1 MRRARLVERRD
12 RDAPPLSRSGKPILA
27 ERVQSSRWTCDAPD
41 RNLPRSGSARGHS
54 VVDYQKA
61 FGDFD
66 AAGGRRALE
75 RQLAELDRVA
85 QASVLEGTE
94 PDSRLMAL
102 REGLQRLLAALN
114 DLAQSGDTSGG
125 PDDGSAPPA

>member
-1 MRRARLVERRD
+1 MRCAGLVEPRYRSPS
-12 RDAPPLSRSGKPILA
+12 AVSRVGKPVPDQLA
-27 ERVQSSRWTCDAPD
+27 LDAGGL
-41 RNLPRSGSARGHS
+41 RSNLALADASTREVES

-85 QASVLEGTE
+85 QASVLEGVE

-114 DLAQSGDTSGG
+114 DLADASE
-125 PDDGSAPPA
+125 PADPSTENPTG

>member
-1 MRRARLVERRD
+1 VA
-12 RDAPPLSRSGKPILA
+12 
-27 ERVQSSRWTCDAPD
+27 
-41 RNLPRSGSARGHS
+41 
-54 VVDYQKA
+54 DYQRA
-61 FGDFD
+61 FDSFD

-85 QASVLEGTE
+85 QASVLEGME

-114 DLAQSGDTSGG
+114 DLGSTIAPDASGDAPLKADDDSTGG
-125 PDDGSAPPA
+125 A

>member
-1 MRRARLVERRD
+1 L
-12 RDAPPLSRSGKPILA
+12 
-27 ERVQSSRWTCDAPD
+27 
-41 RNLPRSGSARGHS
+41 
-54 VVDYQKA
+54 VDYQKA
-61 FGDFD
+61 FDEFD

-114 DLAQSGDTSGG
+114 DLADSGTADSPT
-125 PDDGSAPPA
+125 DAE

>member
-1 MRRARLVERRD
+1 M
-12 RDAPPLSRSGKPILA
+12 
-27 ERVQSSRWTCDAPD
+27 
-41 RNLPRSGSARGHS
+41 
-54 VVDYQKA
+54 VDYQKA
-61 FGDFD
+61 FDEFD

-85 QASVLEGTE
+85 QASVLEGME

-114 DLAQSGDTSGG
+114 DLADSGS
-125 PDDGSAPPA
+125 PDDPPGDPNPGT

>member
-1 MRRARLVERRD
+1 M
-12 RDAPPLSRSGKPILA
+12 
-27 ERVQSSRWTCDAPD
+27 
-41 RNLPRSGSARGHS
+41 
-54 VVDYQKA
+54 VDYQKA

-66 AAGGRRALE
+66 AAGGRSALE

-85 QASVLEGTE
+85 QASVLEGVE

-114 DLAQSGDTSGG
+114 DLAQSADAS
-125 PDDGSAPPA
+125 PAPHDESEPPA

>member
-1 MRRARLVERRD
+1 
-12 RDAPPLSRSGKPILA
+12 
-27 ERVQSSRWTCDAPD
+27 
-41 RNLPRSGSARGHS
+41 

-66 AAGGRRALE
+66 AAGGRQALE
-75 RQLAELDRVA
+75 RQLAEIDRVA
-85 QASVLEGTE
+85 QASVVEGVE

-114 DLAQSGDTSGG
+114 DLANSGEPGG
-125 PDDGSAPPA
+125 SPPDESEPRA

>member
-1 MRRARLVERRD
+1 
-12 RDAPPLSRSGKPILA
+12 
-27 ERVQSSRWTCDAPD
+27 
-41 RNLPRSGSARGHS
+41 

-61 FGDFD
+61 FDEFD

-85 QASVLEGTE
+85 QASVLEGME

-102 REGLQRLLAALN
+102 REGLQRLLAAIN
-114 DLAQSGDTSGG
+114 DLAASSENPDSPGDERGEDT
-125 PDDGSAPPA
+125 

>member
-1 MRRARLVERRD
+1 M
-12 RDAPPLSRSGKPILA
+12 SRVGKPVPDQLA
-27 ERVQSSRWTCDAPD
+27 LDAGGL
-41 RNLPRSGSARGHS
+41 RSNLGLADASTREVES

-85 QASVLEGTE
+85 QASVLEGVE

-114 DLAQSGDTSGG
+114 DLADASE
-125 PDDGSAPPA
+125 PADPSTENPTG

>member
-1 MRRARLVERRD
+1 MA
-12 RDAPPLSRSGKPILA
+12 
-27 ERVQSSRWTCDAPD
+27 
-41 RNLPRSGSARGHS
+41 
-54 VVDYQKA
+54 DYQKA
-61 FGDFD
+61 FDSFD

-85 QASVLEGTE
+85 QASVLEGME

-114 DLAQSGDTSGG
+114 DLGSTIAS
-125 PDDGSAPPA
+125 DGSADSPPTVDDGPTGDSTGAA

>member
-1 MRRARLVERRD
+1 M
-12 RDAPPLSRSGKPILA
+12 
-27 ERVQSSRWTCDAPD
+27 
-41 RNLPRSGSARGHS
+41 
-54 VVDYQKA
+54 VDYQKA
-61 FGDFD
+61 FDEFD

-85 QASVLEGTE
+85 QASVLEGME

-114 DLAQSGDTSGG
+114 DLASSGETDPPTTGDRPG
-125 PDDGSAPPA
+125 DPSAENDPGT

>member
-1 MRRARLVERRD
+1 M
-12 RDAPPLSRSGKPILA
+12 
-27 ERVQSSRWTCDAPD
+27 
-41 RNLPRSGSARGHS
+41 
-54 VVDYQKA
+54 VDYQKA
-61 FGDFD
+61 FSDFD

-75 RQLAELDRVA
+75 RQLAELDRFA

-114 DLAQSGDTSGG
+114 DLADTSE
-125 PDDGSAPPA
+125 PVEPPGDSPGREQP

>member
-1 MRRARLVERRD
+1 MA
-12 RDAPPLSRSGKPILA
+12 
-27 ERVQSSRWTCDAPD
+27 
-41 RNLPRSGSARGHS
+41 
-54 VVDYQKA
+54 DYQKA
-61 FGDFD
+61 FDEFD

-85 QASVLEGTE
+85 QASVLEGME

-114 DLAQSGDTSGG
+114 DLANSGN
-125 PDDGSAPPA
+125 PDPSADGALPRDPNAERDPST

>member
-1 MRRARLVERRD
+1 M
-12 RDAPPLSRSGKPILA
+12 
-27 ERVQSSRWTCDAPD
+27 
-41 RNLPRSGSARGHS
+41 
-54 VVDYQKA
+54 VDYQKA

-66 AAGGRRALE
+66 AAGGRLALE

-114 DLAQSGDTSGG
+114 DLAQSGDTSGA
-125 PDDGSAPPA
+125 PRDGSDPRA

>member
-1 MRRARLVERRD
+1 
-12 RDAPPLSRSGKPILA
+12 
-27 ERVQSSRWTCDAPD
+27 
-41 RNLPRSGSARGHS
+41 

-61 FGDFD
+61 FDEFD

-75 RQLAELDRVA
+75 QQLAELDRVA

-114 DLAQSGDTSGG
+114 DLASSGN
-125 PDDGSAPPA
+125 PDPDAEADRASDPNAEGI